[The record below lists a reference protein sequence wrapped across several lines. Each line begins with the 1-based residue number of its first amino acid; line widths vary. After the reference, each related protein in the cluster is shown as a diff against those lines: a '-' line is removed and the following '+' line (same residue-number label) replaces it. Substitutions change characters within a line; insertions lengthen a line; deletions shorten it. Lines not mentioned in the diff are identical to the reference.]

1 MSGRAGGG
9 PSWCPLP
16 GDLRLHT
23 VTFTSHMVTE
33 TQKSEWNSMAPGD
46 SGKTNGY
53 KRRDFLFYSDHDPK
67 GQTSMHHRC
76 PIKSNKHQESQK
88 GMSYDLALAV

>member
-1 MSGRAGGG
+1 MCPAGQVGVLAG
-9 PSWCPLP
+9 VPSLGTC
-16 GDLRLHT
+16 DYT

-33 TQKSEWNSMAPGD
+33 TQKTDWNSMAPGD

-53 KRRDFLFYSDHDPK
+53 KGRDFLFYSDHDPK

-88 GMSYDLALAV
+88 GMSYDLALTV